1 MLLLAMLSPCAPAVS
16 ARAGVTKVKPS
27 PSLTRDLI
35 VLCMTVGLG
44 VVLDQKQVAAA
55 SAAIVADPSV
65 EEMVQKLEE
74 QCEHQQQRYLR
85 QNVPAA
91 AC

>member
-1 MLLLAMLSPCAPAVS
+1 
-16 ARAGVTKVKPS
+16 
-27 PSLTRDLI
+27 
-35 VLCMTVGLG
+35 
-44 VVLDQKQVAAA
+44 VAAA

-74 QCEHQQQRYLR
+74 QREHQQQRYLR

-91 AC
+91 AY